1 MVAAMD
7 VDMPQ
12 QVGDFR
18 LIVDDELEFAK
29 GIRIAKWQSEST
41 GLKVVYGSNESE
53 RSAMRPFRPNPC

>member
-53 RSAMRPFRPNPC
+53 R